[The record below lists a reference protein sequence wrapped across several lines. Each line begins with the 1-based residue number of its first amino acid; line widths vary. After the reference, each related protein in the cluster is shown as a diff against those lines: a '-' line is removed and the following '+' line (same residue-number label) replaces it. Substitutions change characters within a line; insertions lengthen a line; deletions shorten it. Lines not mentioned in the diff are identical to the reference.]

1 MELMQINNHSTIQA
15 KDQGKMLNPFIE
27 ANTQEVSLNH
37 LKADCIIPVF
47 ADNES
52 TIAHWQFIDGVKNA
66 AINVFGEDRVGDS
79 QIRVSHII
87 KGRVPSAVGKPI
99 KELHAHE
106 KTIYY
111 QRCAFAFAICGYD
124 QKVGDSALKLT
135 IGGVRA
141 LNQENLYRKRTLEKF
156 TLFIGYRNQVCTNL
170 CVATDGLKE
179 SLKVSTVD
187 ELIDKAQILFK
198 EYNKEH
204 SIELFKKM
212 REYNLDQGQFAHL
225 VGRMKMYHHLDN
237 KAKEAIPCLGL
248 SDNQVS
254 TMVKDYFTDQ
264 HFGCDEKGNINLWKL
279 YNLYTGANKSSYIDS
294 NLRRNVSGYSFINK
308 LVESQESGGQNWF
321 TDINNIALL

>member
-1 MELMQINNHSTIQA
+1 MELMQINNHNIDQV
-15 KDQGKMLNPFIE
+15 KDQDKMLSPFIE

-37 LKADCIIPVF
+37 LRSDCIIPVF

-52 TIAHWQFIDGVKNA
+52 TIAHWQFIDAIENA
-66 AINVFGEDRVGDS
+66 AFEVFGEDSVGGS

-87 KGRVPSAVGKPI
+87 KGRIPSAVGKPI
-99 KELHAHE
+99 KELQAHE

-111 QRCAFAFAICGYD
+111 QRCAFAVAIGGYD
-124 QKVGDSALKLT
+124 QKVGDSTLKLT

-179 SLKVSTVD
+179 SIKVSTAD
-187 ELIDKAQILFK
+187 ELVDHAQSLFK
-198 EYNKEH
+198 EYNKEY

-212 REYNLDQGQFAHL
+212 HEHSMDQGQFAHL
-225 VGRMKMYHHLDN
+225 VGRMKMYHHLDKN
-237 KAKEAIPCLGL
+237 TQSTIPEFGL

-254 TMVKDYFTDQ
+254 TMVKDYFTDE
-264 HFGCDEKGNINLWKL
+264 HFGCDDKGNINLWRL
-279 YNLYTGANKSSYIDS
+279 YNLYTSANKSSYIDS
-294 NLRRNVSGYSFINK
+294 NLRRNASGYDFINK
-308 LVESQESGGQNWF
+308 LVESLESGDPNWF
-321 TDINNIALL
+321 TNIYNIAFL